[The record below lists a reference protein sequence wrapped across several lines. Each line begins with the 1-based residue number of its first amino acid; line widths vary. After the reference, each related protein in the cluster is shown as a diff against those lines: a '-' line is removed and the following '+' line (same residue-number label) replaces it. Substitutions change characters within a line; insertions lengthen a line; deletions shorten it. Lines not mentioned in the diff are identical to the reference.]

1 MTQVEAV
8 PKKKRKKRM
17 RLPNGLGSVHKIGDG
32 KSRRKPWRARVPARV
47 EFNAETGKATQK
59 YITVGYYETEI
70 EAIEALME
78 YRKNPYTLEAAT
90 CTFEDVFEM
99 WKAKKY
105 PEISKHGQYGYNAA
119 FKNSEPIHKMK
130 IRDIRAFHLETIMEN
145 IEGKFQVQ
153 ARLKTFW
160 GQVFKYAME
169 HDIIQKD
176 YSKFVKTR
184 DKDEGTKRT
193 DIPEEDR
200 EKLWQAIDAGD
211 HDAEIAMIYI
221 YTGMRPSE
229 LLEVKKENVDLK
241 ARIMVGGLKTDAGR
255 DRRIPIHSCILP
267 FIERLMQT
275 DGEYLI
281 MQQGKKGP
289 KQMTYRRFKDDHW
302 NPLMERM
309 SMDYTAHY
317 GRHTMSTMMRVAGIE
332 EDIRKLI
339 LGHKNADITDRY
351 THHPDWMLIEA
362 IDLIPGRGRKE
373 DSQHDNEK

>member
-1 MTQVEAV
+1 MALIETTEKEKV
-8 PKKKRKKRM
+8 KKKRKKRM

-47 EFNAETGKATQK
+47 EFDEVSGKATQK

-105 PEISKHGQYGYNAA
+105 PEISKSGQYGYNAA
-119 FKNSEPIHKMK
+119 FKNSEAIHKMK
-130 IRDIRAFHLETIMEN
+130 LRDIKAAHLEEIMAN
-145 IEGKFQVQ
+145 VPGKFQVQ
-153 ARLKTFW
+153 TRLKTFW
-160 GQVFKYAME
+160 GQIFKYAME

-176 YSKFVKTR
+176 YSQFVKTR
-184 DKDEGTKRT
+184 DKDEGTNRT

-200 EKLWQAIDAGD
+200 EKLWKAIDAGD
-211 HDAEIAMIYI
+211 HDAEIAMLYI

-229 LLEVKKENVDLK
+229 LLEVKKENVDL
-241 ARIMVGGLKTDAGR
+241 ASRIMIGGLKTDAGR
-255 DRRIPIHSCILP
+255 DRHIPLHTCIMP
-267 FIERLMQT
+267 IMERLMQT
-275 DGEYLI
+275 EGEYLI
-281 MQQGKKGP
+281 MRQVKGKP
-289 KQMTYRRFKDDHW
+289 KQMTYRYFKDNHW
-302 NPLMERM
+302 IPLMERM
-309 SMDYTAHY
+309 GMSYTAHY
-317 GRHTMSTMMRVAGIE
+317 GRHTMSTMLRVAEIE

-351 THHPDWMLIEA
+351 THHPDWMLVEA
-362 IDLIPGRGRKE
+362 IDKVPGRKKE
-373 DSQHDNEK
+373 E

>member
-1 MTQVEAV
+1 MAQVEAA

-17 RLPNGLGSVHKIGDG
+17 RLPNGLGSVHQIGGG
-32 KSRRKPWRARVPARV
+32 KNRRKPWRARVPSHV
-47 EFNAETGKATQK
+47 EFNPETGKATQK

-90 CTFEDVFEM
+90 CTFEDVFEK

-119 FKNSEPIHKMK
+119 FNNSEALHKMK
-130 IRDIRAFHLETIMEN
+130 VRDIRASHLEEIMAN
-145 IEGKFQVQ
+145 VPGKFQVQ
-153 ARLKTFW
+153 TRLKTFW
-160 GQVFKYAME
+160 GQIFKYAME

-176 YSKFVKTR
+176 YSQFVKTR

-211 HDAEIAMIYI
+211 HDAEIAMLYI

-229 LLEVKKENVDLK
+229 LLEVKKENVDL
-241 ARIMVGGLKTDAGR
+241 ASRIMVGGLKTDAGR
-255 DRRIPIHSCILP
+255 DRRIPIHACIMP
-267 FIERLMQT
+267 IMERLMQT
-275 DGEYLI
+275 EGEYLI
-281 MQQGKKGP
+281 MRMSKGTP
-289 KQMTYRRFKDDHW
+289 KQMTYRYFKDNHW
-302 NPLMERM
+302 IPLMERM
-309 SMDYTAHY
+309 GMSYTAHY
-317 GRHTMSTMMRVAGIE
+317 GRHTLSTMLRVAEIE

-351 THHPDWMLIEA
+351 THHPDWMLVAA
-362 IDLIPGRGRKE
+362 IDKVPGRKKE
-373 DSQHDNEK
+373 E